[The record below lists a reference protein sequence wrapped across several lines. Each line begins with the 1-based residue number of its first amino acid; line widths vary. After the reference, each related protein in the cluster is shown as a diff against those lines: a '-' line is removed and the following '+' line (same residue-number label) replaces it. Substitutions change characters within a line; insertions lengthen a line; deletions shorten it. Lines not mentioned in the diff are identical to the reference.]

1 MNAVRLTAS
10 ARGTDAGR
18 TTLPR
23 SPSTRW
29 IVDTGIA
36 VFVAAL
42 TTVGVWAELAAQ
54 AELAGPHSVTFPAG
68 AYLIG
73 LASSAVLLV
82 RRDRPFVCALAV
94 FALVVLYHESG
105 YPGAAPAMAL
115 FVAVYT
121 LAERASSA
129 WWIGVAVLFVL
140 AWPLVQ
146 ALPPNGTPSTSF
158 AITGPAVGMLV
169 FVALGVAARQLRV
182 SHAREVTLA
191 GAQAEAAANER
202 IAQDRLRIA
211 REVHDVLAHTL
222 SAVAVQSAAAIDA
235 FDAGEP
241 QRARESV
248 ERIRSLTKQ
257 ANPEVR
263 RAVEDLR
270 GGDAPTRAPQ
280 PGLRDLD
287 ELVAGARQSGLDV
300 GVEVAE
306 ALSSVSPVTGLTAYR
321 IVQEAI
327 TNVLKHANASH
338 VDITLRDEG
347 DRLVVDVTDDGT
359 GGIPA
364 ATDTG
369 FGIRGMQE
377 RAAAVGGTV
386 SAGPRESGGFAVHAE
401 LPLSRGTADAASSK
415 DAE

>member
-1 MNAVRLTAS
+1 MNAVRPTAS

-18 TTLPR
+18 IVMPASKR
-23 SPSTRW
+23 TRW
-29 IVDTGIA
+29 IVDTVIA

-42 TTVGVWAELAAQ
+42 TTVGVWAELATW
-54 AELAGPHSVTFPAG
+54 PHPIVFPAG

-73 LASSAVLLV
+73 LASSAVLLL

-94 FALVVLYHESG
+94 FALVLLYHESG

-121 LAERASSA
+121 LAERASSLS
-129 WWIGVAVLFVL
+129 WIGVAVLFVL

-146 ALPPNGTPSTSF
+146 VLPPNATSPASY

-169 FVALGVAARQLRV
+169 FIALGVAARQLRI

-241 QRARESV
+241 QRARESL

-287 ELVAGARQSGLDV
+287 HLVAGARQSGLDV
-300 GVEVAE
+300 GVEVTG
-306 ALSSVSPVTGLTAYR
+306 ALTSVSPVTGLTAYR

-338 VDITLRDEG
+338 VDVTVHDDG
-347 DRLVVDVTDDGT
+347 DVLVVDVTDDGVAD
-359 GGIPA
+359 IHA
-364 ATDTG
+364 AANDG

-386 SAGPRESGGFAVHAE
+386 STAPRASGGFAVHAE
-401 LPLSRGTADAASSK
+401 LPLSHDTADAASSG
-415 DAE
+415 DEP